1 MTDHEGTAPERL
13 VSLPADPRPVP
24 TLIITQTS
32 PPSGGVLPRWVCFL
46 ATGTMVILGWAAAV
60 WTATHLTADP
70 ILHTVALFAH
80 LAALVGGFGAVLA
93 IDFFALL
100 WLSGRRGFPDVIRV
114 ASGLHVLIWAGLAGL
129 VLSGVLLQPDL
140 SAPLTRVK
148 IGLVLLIALNGLH
161 IQAVQHRLEQPAA
174 VTSRMLLTRSVI
186 SNVLSQVGWWGAMA
200 IGYLNS
206 QN

>member
-1 MTDHEGTAPERL
+1 MSDHKGTAPERL

-24 TLIITQTS
+24 ALVITQAS
-32 PPSGGVLPRWVCFL
+32 PPGSVVLPRWARFL
-46 ATGTMVILGWAAAV
+46 AAGTILILGWAAAV
-60 WTATHLTADP
+60 WTAIHVTADP
-70 ILHTVALFAH
+70 VLHTVALFVH
-80 LAALVGGFGAVLA
+80 LAALVAGFGAVLA

-100 WLSGRRGFPDVIRV
+100 WLSGRRSFPDLIRV
-114 ASGLHVLIWAGLAGL
+114 ADGLHLLIWAGLVGL
-129 VLSGVLLQPDL
+129 VLSGVLLHPDL

-161 IQAVQHRLEQPAA
+161 LQAVQHRLEQSATTA
-174 VTSRMLLTRSVI
+174 SRMLLARSVI
-186 SNVLSQVGWWGAMA
+186 SNLLSQIGWWGAMG